1 MYMRGDW
8 VLNMHSLHI
17 YIYIYIYV
25 MEFDCPEVTL
35 TGH

>member
-8 VLNMHSLHI
+8 VLNMHNLHI
-17 YIYIYIYV
+17 YG